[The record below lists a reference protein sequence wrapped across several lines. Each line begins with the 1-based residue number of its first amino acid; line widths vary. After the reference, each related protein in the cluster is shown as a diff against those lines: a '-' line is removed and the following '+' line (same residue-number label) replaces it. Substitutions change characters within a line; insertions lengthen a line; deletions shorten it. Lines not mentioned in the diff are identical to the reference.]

1 MVFDLLVYIDYLILG
16 INMFLY
22 MKTYSGQDKVYK
34 FFSMY
39 LFLTGIVQAV
49 MFFLPYFH
57 FQNLVMSHFYFIGQF
72 VVLSFFYFALFKNE
86 NQKKMVKI
94 GLVLGL
100 LIFAIQ
106 FVNDPSLIF
115 RFNLFEIFVTS
126 FLLIVYA
133 TFHFYNMLSEKREF
147 YYVNIGILMYLFGST
162 VLFFIGNLSS
172 VLYPKMSFISWT
184 LNGFLIVLYQVI
196 ILIEWKI
203 NYSKKRIK

>member
-1 MVFDLLVYIDYLILG
+1 MLYLLTYLDYLLLVINLVLFIVSFSNQGKAYQFFMLYL
-16 INMFLY
+16 
-22 MKTYSGQDKVYK
+22 V
-34 FFSMY
+34 
-39 LFLTGIVQAV
+39 LTVIIQVFMEV
-49 MFFLPYFH
+49 LPYLH
-57 FQNLVMSHFYFIGQF
+57 FQNLVVSHFYFIGQF
-72 VVLSFFYFALFKNE
+72 VVLSFFYLTLFKNG

-94 GLVLGL
+94 GLVVGL